1 MQPQRQRP
9 IPSHPDMV
17 RKPSKK
23 LRKVLQKE
31 LQAIVQDKDFGVAN
45 LQMVQRFADHA
56 RQLLATLDPRINM
69 VTPGCDVEF
78 GYQMG
83 MGIPNPVMTMSSS
96 NETYGASLS
105 RELIAAVGK
114 MHDKPRDPVELVN
127 AIGVA
132 RDKGLNTLADKLEA
146 ELLRSEPQQTQP
158 EEPDEPVKEAS

>member
-1 MQPQRQRP
+1 
-9 IPSHPDMV
+9 MV

-23 LRKVLQKE
+23 LRKVLQEE

-56 RQLLATLDPRINM
+56 RQLLATLDPRMNM
-69 VTPGCDVEF
+69 VTPGCSDY

-83 MGIPNPVMTMSSS
+83 MGIPMPPTVPGVMATSSS
-96 NETYGASLS
+96 DETYGASLS
-105 RELIAAVGK
+105 RELVAAVGK

-127 AIGVA
+127 TIAVA

>member
-1 MQPQRQRP
+1 
-9 IPSHPDMV
+9 MV

-23 LRKVLQKE
+23 LKKVLQKE

-56 RQLLATLDPRINM
+56 RQLLATLDPRMNM
-69 VTPGCDVEF
+69 VTPPGFECQEV
-78 GYQMG
+78 YAPMG
-83 MGIPNPVMTMSSS
+83 PMPYGSMAPSSS

-132 RDKGLNTLADKLEA
+132 RDKGLDTLADKLEA
-146 ELLRSEPQQTQP
+146 ELLRSEPQEAQP
-158 EEPDEPVKEAS
+158 DEPDEPVKEAS